1 MAIAKQLSVNLED
14 RPGALA
20 EICSELAKVAVNISA
35 IMISKAPRGAP
46 PLRFV
51 VDNPS
56 TAKKVLDSLKINYTE
71 EEVLAVHL
79 KERPGALG
87 RVTRKLAE
95 KGIDLHYAYG
105 SIEKNSDR
113 ALVIVA
119 VSDLTR
125 AAEILK

>member
-14 RPGALA
+14 KPGALA
-20 EICSELAKVAVNISA
+20 QICSELARVAVNISA
-35 IMISKAPRGAP
+35 IMISEAPRGGP
-46 PLRFV
+46 PLRLV
-51 VDNPS
+51 VDNPN

-71 EEVLAVHL
+71 EEVLAIHL
-79 KERPGALG
+79 RERPGALG

-105 SIEKNSDR
+105 SIERNSDR
-113 ALVIVA
+113 ALIIMA